1 MVLRFM
7 PRGLF
12 VEGTQEGRKEE
23 MAMGRMETKQGS
35 EFPFLLVS
43 GEFHEYV
50 MSFTIQ
56 RLNSVSS
63 FLKKEL
69 SLFPREALEGAKR
82 YCCKRLTQS
91 LSQYERSVQGG
102 RYAYGERGG

>member
-1 MVLRFM
+1 MLKERR
-7 PRGLF
+7 RG
-12 VEGTQEGRKEE
+12 GRKKWQWGEL
-23 MAMGRMETKQGS
+23 RTKQGS
-35 EFPFLLVS
+35 EFSFLLVS
-43 GEFHEYV
+43 GDFHEYV

-56 RLNSVSS
+56 GLNSVSS

-82 YCCKRLTQS
+82 YCCKRLAQS